1 MLNLA
6 LSLLSSLQMGA
17 RLKQTVDRSLRQ
29 AAIVGIAV
37 AVLIAAIVFGL
48 VAAYHALISV
58 YGFTQAGAAG
68 VLAFILAL
76 LGVLILVVM
85 RLSERQPRTRAQS
98 TLESPVDGL
107 ALIGQSFGKTMQ
119 QVSPLTLVA
128 VAFAAGLLA
137 SRRR

>member
-17 RLKQTVDRSLRQ
+17 RLKKTVDRSLRQ
-29 AAIVGIAV
+29 AAIVGIAA
-37 AVLIAAIVFGL
+37 AVLIAAVVFGL

-58 YGFTQAGAAG
+58 YGFSEAGAAG
-68 VLAFILAL
+68 LLAFILAL
-76 LGVLILVVM
+76 LGVLILLVL
-85 RLSERQPRTRAQS
+85 RLSARQIKTQPSLLT
-98 TLESPVDGL
+98 SPAEGMAMIDQGL
-107 ALIGQSFGKTMQ
+107 GKALQ

-128 VAFAAGLLA
+128 IAFAAGLLA

>member
-17 RLKQTVDRSLRQ
+17 RLKETVDRSLRQ
-29 AAIVGIAV
+29 AAIIGIAA
-37 AVLIAAIVFGL
+37 AVLIAAVVFGL

-58 YGFTQAGAAG
+58 YGFSEAGAAG
-68 VLAFILAL
+68 LLAFILAL
-76 LGVLILVVM
+76 LGVLILLVL
-85 RLSERQPRTRAQS
+85 RLSARQIKTQPSLLT
-98 TLESPVDGL
+98 SPAEGMAMIDQGL
-107 ALIGQSFGKTMQ
+107 GKALQ

-128 VAFAAGLLA
+128 IAFAAGLLA

>member
-17 RLKQTVDRSLRQ
+17 RFKETVDRSLRQ
-29 AAIVGIAV
+29 AAILGIAA
-37 AVLIAAIVFGL
+37 AVLISAVVFGL

-58 YGFTQAGAAG
+58 YGFSEAGAAG
-68 VLAFILAL
+68 LLAFILAL
-76 LGVLILVVM
+76 LGLLILLVL
-85 RLSERQPRTRAQS
+85 RLSARQTKMQPSMLT
-98 TLESPVDGL
+98 SPAEGMAMIDQGL
-107 ALIGQSFGKTMQ
+107 GKALQ

-128 VAFAAGLLA
+128 IAFAAGLLA

>member
-17 RLKQTVDRSLRQ
+17 RLKETVDRSLRQ
-29 AAIVGIAV
+29 AAIVGIAA
-37 AVLIAAIVFGL
+37 AVLIAAVVFGL

-58 YGFTQAGAAG
+58 YGFSEAGAAG
-68 VLAFILAL
+68 LLAFILAL
-76 LGVLILVVM
+76 LGVLILLVL
-85 RLSERQPRTRAQS
+85 RLSARQIKTQPSLLT
-98 TLESPVDGL
+98 SPAEGMAMIDQGL
-107 ALIGQSFGKTMQ
+107 GKALQ

-128 VAFAAGLLA
+128 IAFAAGLLA

>member
-17 RLKQTVDRSLRQ
+17 RLKETVDRSLRQ
-29 AAIVGIAV
+29 AAIVGIAA
-37 AVLIAAIVFGL
+37 AVLIAAVVFGL

-58 YGFTQAGAAG
+58 YGFSEAGAAG
-68 VLAFILAL
+68 LLAFILVL
-76 LGVLILVVM
+76 LGVLILLVPRFSARPTKM
-85 RLSERQPRTRAQS
+85 QPSLLT
-98 TLESPVDGL
+98 SPAEGMAMIDQGL
-107 ALIGQSFGKTMQ
+107 GKALQ

-128 VAFAAGLLA
+128 IAFAAGLLA

>member
-1 MLNLA
+1 MLRLA
-6 LSLLSSLQMGA
+6 LTLLSSLQMGA

-29 AAIVGIAV
+29 AAIIGIAV
-37 AVLIAAIVFGL
+37 AVLIAAVVFGL

-68 VLAFILAL
+68 LLAFILAL
-76 LGVLILVVM
+76 LGVMIIVVM
-85 RLSERQPRTRAQS
+85 RVSERQPRTTAQA
-98 TLESPVDGL
+98 TRDAPAEGL
-107 ALIGQSFGKTMQ
+107 AMIDQSLGKAMQ

-128 VAFAAGLLA
+128 IAFAAGLLA